1 MKTPKTYRLSDTAV
15 RGLDQL
21 RDWYPS
27 STETELVEEAI
38 AYRVSL
44 GQSPAPKTSETALS
58 QVIAE
63 YKSYRE
69 WALDLHDR
77 YLASISEHKPE
88 DEIEHLR
95 LEWEKVSAA
104 ETAMLHLMCNLR

>member
-27 STETELVEEAI
+27 STETDLVEEAI
-38 AYRVSL
+38 AYRVAL
-44 GQSPAPKTSETALS
+44 GQSPAPKTSDTALS

-63 YKSYRE
+63 YKIYRE
-69 WALDLHDR
+69 WARDLQDQ

-88 DEIEHLR
+88 DEIERLR
-95 LEWEKVSAA
+95 VEWDKVSAV
-104 ETAMLHLMCNLR
+104 ETAMMHLMCKLT